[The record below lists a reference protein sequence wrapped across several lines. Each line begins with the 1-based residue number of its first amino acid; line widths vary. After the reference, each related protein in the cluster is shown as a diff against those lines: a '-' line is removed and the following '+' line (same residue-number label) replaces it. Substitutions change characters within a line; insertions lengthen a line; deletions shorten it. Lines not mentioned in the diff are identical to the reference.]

1 MAFVMISICRKD
13 GDDNGDNNDDDGDD
27 GKNNFSHEDVSH
39 IYTTEAAI
47 SKLSYHSYISFF
59 TMIICLIL
67 RLPLHINRISLL
79 DKNKE
84 KLIFIYII
92 DSKM

>member
-13 GDDNGDNNDDDGDD
+13 GDDHGDNNDDDGDD

-59 TMIICLIL
+59 HYDYLFDLAVAITY
-67 RLPLHINRISLL
+67 
-79 DKNKE
+79 K
-84 KLIFIYII
+84 
-92 DSKM
+92 